1 MKKTNIIALALCAAC
16 FLSSCAYSGVTDET
30 TTDSDIVSSEITSE
44 STQKETVTEKTSQ
57 TTSKTTSQT
66 TSKTTSKTTTNA
78 TTTKSTVTEE
88 VTTKAEEKEE
98 IAYILNINSMKF
110 HATSCR
116 HVESIKEENKKEFT
130 GNREDLIKDGYTPCG
145 TCKP

>member
-1 MKKTNIIALALCAAC
+1 MKRTNIIALALCAAC

-57 TTSKTTSQT
+57 TTSKTT
-66 TSKTTSKTTTNA
+66 TNA

-98 IAYILNINSMKF
+98 LAYILNINSMKF

>member
-44 STQKETVTEKTSQ
+44 STQKETVTGKTSQ
-57 TTSKTTSQT
+57 TTSQ
-66 TSKTTSKTTTNA
+66 TTSKTTTNA

-98 IAYILNINSMKF
+98 LAYILNINSMKF

>member
-1 MKKTNIIALALCAAC
+1 MKRTNIIALALCAAC

-57 TTSKTTSQT
+57 TTSQ
-66 TSKTTSKTTTNA
+66 TTSKTTTNA

-98 IAYILNINSMKF
+98 LAYILNINSMKF

>member
-57 TTSKTTSQT
+57 TTSQ
-66 TSKTTSKTTTNA
+66 TTSKTTTNA

-98 IAYILNINSMKF
+98 LAYILNINSMKF

>member
-57 TTSKTTSQT
+57 TTSQ
-66 TSKTTSKTTTNA
+66 TTSKTTTNA

>member
-57 TTSKTTSQT
+57 TTSKTT
-66 TSKTTSKTTTNA
+66 TNA

-98 IAYILNINSMKF
+98 LAYILNINSMKF
-110 HATSCR
+110 RNLYQKLQKCIKKVKHYATAVLKFYISQIASSFLSVLQMMNELLC
-116 HVESIKEENKKEFT
+116 
-130 GNREDLIKDGYTPCG
+130 L
-145 TCKP
+145 